1 MINLLTLNEISRA
14 AVLSVLVFTGI
25 AGGFWIAWFTHKDI
39 IIDLRKQIKER
50 TDEMLEMIKDKYGH

>member
-14 AVLSVLVFTGI
+14 AVLSVLVFTGV
-25 AGGFWIAWFTHKDI
+25 AGGFWIAWFTHKEI

-50 TDEMLEMIKDKYGH
+50 SDTLLELIKSKHEH

>member
-1 MINLLTLNEISRA
+1 MINLLTMGEISRA
-14 AVLSVLVFTGI
+14 AVLSVLVFTGV

-50 TDEMLEMIKDKYGH
+50 SDTLIGLIKHNNEH

>member
-1 MINLLTLNEISRA
+1 MINLLTMAEIARA
-14 AVLSVLVFTGI
+14 AALAVLVFTGV